1 MYLRNL
7 TKAVFLSAVL
17 SAAVLTTSVQASD
30 ESLCYDIAN
39 LAVKS
44 HHAANVGAPLDALK
58 DSIDKSQH
66 SKSLKKL
73 LTHSLYHSY
82 NNKFMKPETYRNVA
96 YLDCKRYLLEN

>member
-7 TKAVFLSAVL
+7 TKAVILSATLSAV
-17 SAAVLTTSVQASD
+17 VLATSVHAD